1 MKVLIIGAGR
11 RGLRLAR
18 HLIEEKKSVT
28 FLDSSSDRCQ
38 SAVSKLDCLAIC
50 GSATNIDKLI
60 EAGVEDSEIA
70 VAVTDSD
77 EVNLVSCGLIVA
89 NFPNVKKTVAAI
101 RSISYLSNNDDEHGT
116 SLLGISDIV
125 NPDSEAA
132 RRIIDVIRSGFYHDT
147 IIFPDTNFLLFTMHI
162 SKRNPYVGMS
172 LAQFRS
178 SFKGNIVVTGIER
191 KGKAILPSGDTVL
204 KHGDEVAIICDSEET
219 LSIFNIEGSNGNT
232 KKLSRVV
239 LVGGTGV
246 TKALLARI
254 TPEERAVMTLI
265 EKDGATA
272 EEFSKRFSDILV
284 IHGSITDEAIW
295 DDENL
300 VDSDLLISLTE
311 NDELNIITASY
322 AKKLGV
328 SRSIALIKT
337 NPNYLSLARQFD
349 IDVPISTTEATVD
362 TIVKHLRSGTIKSL
376 HTLFDGKLEVYEYV
390 INEDFEYL
398 GKALKDVNLRGKA
411 IIASVKKSNGEAF
424 VPSGNYVFEKNDTVL
439 LCSNH
444 DYSEFIQGLFA

>member
-50 GSATNIDKLI
+50 ASATNIDKLI
-60 EAGVEDSEIA
+60 EADVEDSEIA

-191 KGKAILPSGDTVL
+191 KGKAIL
-204 KHGDEVAIICDSEET
+204 
-219 LSIFNIEGSNGNT
+219 N
-232 KKLSRVV
+232 
-239 LVGGTGV
+239 
-246 TKALLARI
+246 
-254 TPEERAVMTLI
+254 
-265 EKDGATA
+265 
-272 EEFSKRFSDILV
+272 
-284 IHGSITDEAIW
+284 
-295 DDENL
+295 
-300 VDSDLLISLTE
+300 
-311 NDELNIITASY
+311 
-322 AKKLGV
+322 
-328 SRSIALIKT
+328 
-337 NPNYLSLARQFD
+337 
-349 IDVPISTTEATVD
+349 
-362 TIVKHLRSGTIKSL
+362 
-376 HTLFDGKLEVYEYV
+376 
-390 INEDFEYL
+390 
-398 GKALKDVNLRGKA
+398 
-411 IIASVKKSNGEAF
+411 
-424 VPSGNYVFEKNDTVL
+424 
-439 LCSNH
+439 
-444 DYSEFIQGLFA
+444 